1 MTKTH
6 YFSLTTAFLI
16 SLFITI
22 SGFTQNTDHATISV
36 QASGE
41 VEVPANTLHFHVT
54 ITQFNELPKE
64 AFDRHK
70 ELERFLTD
78 LLIQEDISEKNI
90 AANPISISQTR
101 RQQEGTGYQTR
112 QQVTIQL
119 DDVTQFENMQL
130 TLIENGFTN
139 FSGNFS
145 AKDLTQARDE
155 ALEQAVKEA
164 YRKAEMLA
172 AAAGK
177 TITGVQSIEYGT
189 QSDISPRSRGLQVA
203 FEADSGSLLQFEH
216 MLTVRENVF
225 IIFRVGV

>member
-1 MTKTH
+1 MIKTH

-22 SGFTQNTDHATISV
+22 SGFAQNTDHATISI
-36 QASGE
+36 QTSGE
-41 VEVPANTLHFHVT
+41 IDVPANILNFHVT
-54 ITQFNELPKE
+54 ITQFHEQPKE

-70 ELERFLTD
+70 EQERFLTE
-78 LLIQEDISEKNI
+78 LLIREDISEKNI

-112 QQVTIQL
+112 QQVTIQI
-119 DDVTQFENMQL
+119 DDVTQFETMQL
-130 TLIENGFTN
+130 TLIQNGFTN
-139 FSGNFS
+139 FSGNFG

-164 YRKAEMLA
+164 YRKAELLA
-172 AAAGK
+172 GAAGK
-177 TITGVQSIEYGT
+177 TITGVEAIQYGT

-203 FEADSGSLLQFEH
+203 FEADSASLLQFEH

-225 IIFRVGV
+225 MIFRVE